1 MLAKVKACLDMDMD
15 MDLDTSMAKAYCIS
29 FVFACIFVFW
39 DD

>member
-15 MDLDTSMAKAYCIS
+15 MDMAKAYCIS
-29 FVFACIFVFW
+29 FDFACIFVFW